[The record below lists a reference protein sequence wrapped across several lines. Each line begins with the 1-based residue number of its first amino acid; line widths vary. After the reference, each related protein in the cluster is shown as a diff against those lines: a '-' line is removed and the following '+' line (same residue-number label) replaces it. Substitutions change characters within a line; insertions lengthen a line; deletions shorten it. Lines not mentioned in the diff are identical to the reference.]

1 MRQLQLAYSRKE
13 KIARLLSNL
22 ETLQSQGGV
31 ADEDYPTIR
40 SEYEDCLNSAEES
53 IDQLRQQTEQ
63 EIERHEGELRELER
77 ERQRMEVRLKV
88 GELSQEKFVREVGR
102 IDRRIMNTQ
111 NDIARF
117 RKSLE
122 ANSSAELGGFV
133 DVPISDDVRRTAGL
147 DIERVSE
154 SASRVVERVSN
165 RFSAEGGVRL
175 VLPDEWDLTP
185 QWLILVISALLMF
198 VTTLLPWEE
207 SIGRSVR
214 GFDAGGLGA
223 ISFIAAILACATL
236 FVGKDY
242 VRSVAGL
249 VSGGLAALAGFLKL
263 VVGPDRAGALWLYVL
278 AGVVFIVIHYRHFSA
293 LREREGPEL

>member
-13 KIARLLSNL
+13 KITRLLSNL
-22 ETLQSQGGV
+22 ETLRSQGGV
-31 ADEDYPTIR
+31 PDEDYPTIR
-40 SEYEDCLNSAEES
+40 NEYEAFLNDAEES
-53 IDQLRQQTEQ
+53 IEQLRQQTEQ
-63 EIERHEGELRELER
+63 EIERHERELRGLER
-77 ERQRMEVRLKV
+77 DRQRMEVRLKV
-88 GELSQEKFVREVGR
+88 GELSQERFVREVGR
-102 IDRRIMNTQ
+102 VDRRIMNTQ

-133 DVPISDDVRRTAGL
+133 DVPIADDARRTAGL

-165 RFSAEGGVRL
+165 RLSAEGGIRL
-175 VLPDEWDLTP
+175 VLPDEWELTP

-198 VTTLLPWEE
+198 VTALLPWEE

-223 ISFIAAILACATL
+223 IAFIVAVLACVTL

-242 VRSVAGL
+242 VRGIAGL
-249 VSGGLAALAGFLKL
+249 ISGGLAVLVGFLKL

-278 AGVVFIVIHYRHFSA
+278 VSAIFVVIHYRNFSA
-293 LREREGPEL
+293 LREREGSEL